1 MGGRVSMAAGRG
13 RTWMR
18 LEETRSGHGSSGSS
32 RTASTGL
39 RAQKLQAVSRGL
51 ERRVAAVRR
60 TPGRRMG
67 GRTGLEGRNGGRRRL
82 RGGLL
87 GS

>member
-1 MGGRVSMAAGRG
+1 MTAGRG
-13 RTWMR
+13 RTWRR

-39 RAQKLQAVSRGL
+39 RAQKLQAVVSRGL